1 MPRTCGR
8 VPDRCRNRPCDC
20 RDLRTPFEA
29 TASPALFSFEA
40 ASEPRA
46 HPVCFQETRYRQRYL
61 DLMTNPGVRDIFVAR
76 ARIIS
81 YVRRYFDERGF
92 LEARRL

>member
-1 MPRTCGR
+1 
-8 VPDRCRNRPCDC
+8 
-20 RDLRTPFEA
+20 
-29 TASPALFSFEA
+29 
-40 ASEPRA
+40 
-46 HPVCFQETRYRQRYL
+46 
-61 DLMTNPGVRDIFVAR
+61 MTNPGVRDIFVAR